1 LRYCFCLLL
10 LASTLAADDRFE
22 NRLGSQAVDFIGG
35 VQHTNLGTDPVAGLK
50 IRGGLARHLS
60 GYGEFTYSWLR
71 NDVFLAGGNNGQ
83 VRASLMD
90 FNGGLEVHASGWRLQ
105 PFAYAGIGAVRPGAS
120 LEVLGQKVED
130 AENKFAG
137 SFGGGVRLWVNQYW
151 GFSAEVKTI
160 KPIDIDWIQRYAAG
174 VFISWPRPR

>member
-1 LRYCFCLLL
+1 LRLCLCLFLL
-10 LASTLAADDRFE
+10 TASLAADDRFE
-22 NRLGSQAVDFIGG
+22 NRLGSQAFDFIGG
-35 VQHTNLGTDPVAGLK
+35 LQHTNLGTDPVAGLK

-71 NDVFLAGGNNGQ
+71 NDVFPFAGNNGQ
-83 VRASLMD
+83 FRASLMD

-105 PFAYAGIGAVRPGAS
+105 PFAYAGLGAVRTGISA
-120 LEVLGQKVED
+120 EAVGRRVED

-137 SFGGGVRLWVNQYW
+137 SFGGGVRMWVNPHF

-160 KPIDIDWIQRYAAG
+160 KPLDIDWIQRYAVG
-174 VFISWPRPR
+174 VFINFPRAR